1 MPVRNDNRFNIIMR
15 NNRSYKSVRF
25 VGEDEIAADLR
36 PWTTRLM
43 SFIAKSLHG
52 IQELHGKLMHI
63 IGPEQQSTRPH
74 RYTVV
79 WSFIAFILFAVLTCV
94 AVKVTTAAMRI
105 SYACVSCGLFVV
117 LTELI
122 VADLA
127 FDSELV
133 PRPAIPLMG
142 HSLLQGH
149 EATKEISATLVSP
162 RCSPFQ

>member
-1 MPVRNDNRFNIIMR
+1 MR

-25 VGEDEIAADLR
+25 VAEEETVADPR
-36 PWTTRLM
+36 SSTGRLM
-43 SFIAKSLHG
+43 SSVAKSLQG

-63 IGPEQQSTRPH
+63 VGPEHQNTRPH

-79 WSFIAFILFAVLTCV
+79 WSFLAFLLFVVLTCV

-117 LTELI
+117 LIELI

-127 FDSELV
+127 FDSKSN
-133 PRPAIPLMG
+133 PRLAILLMG
-142 HSLLQGH
+142 HSLL
-149 EATKEISATLVSP
+149 
-162 RCSPFQ
+162 

>member
-1 MPVRNDNRFNIIMR
+1 
-15 NNRSYKSVRF
+15 
-25 VGEDEIAADLR
+25 
-36 PWTTRLM
+36 
-43 SFIAKSLHG
+43 
-52 IQELHGKLMHI
+52 
-63 IGPEQQSTRPH
+63 
-74 RYTVV
+74 
-79 WSFIAFILFAVLTCV
+79 
-94 AVKVTTAAMRI
+94 MRI

>member
-1 MPVRNDNRFNIIMR
+1 
-15 NNRSYKSVRF
+15 
-25 VGEDEIAADLR
+25 
-36 PWTTRLM
+36 M

-52 IQELHGKLMHI
+52 IEELHGKLKHT

-117 LTELI
+117 LAELI

-127 FDSELV
+127 FDSKSA
-133 PRPAIPLMG
+133 PRLNIPLIG
-142 HSLLQGH
+142 HSLL
-149 EATKEISATLVSP
+149 
-162 RCSPFQ
+162 